1 MTKSLMCRL
10 TAMVLCLTLAGPGSC
25 EILRA
30 TVTGGV
36 VEGTFTDGVSAFK
49 GIPFAAPPVGRLR
62 WKSPQPVSDWSGVL
76 SATQFAVPCAQEGGV
91 HGRTSEDCL
100 YLNIWTAAASDAE
113 RRPVMVWIH
122 GGSFVAGATSS
133 PSIDGTHFAKDGVV
147 LVTVAY
153 RLGAFGFLVHPDLS
167 RESGKASGTYGIEDQ
182 ITALR
187 WVQANIERFGGDPAR
202 VTLFGE
208 SAGGIAVTLLA
219 VSPLTKGLFQRVI
232 SESGPGTFLP
242 PVSSDTDRTGGAPYT
257 LAYAETVGK
266 QFLHR
271 LGANTIDAARRL
283 STDQILAAK
292 PAALRKFWVVLD
304 GAVLRQSD
312 DQANATGP
320 DVPVLV
326 GFNSD
331 ESAADAPTS
340 LTTGQFELLT
350 KIMPCSTQAAPL
362 LASYLHA
369 TDKQALRAFKDVLRD
384 NDYAWSVW
392 TWARLLAQ
400 AGQSKV
406 FVYYF
411 DVRSGPKSEGARHFA
426 EVPYVFGN
434 LGAQPQPH
442 DQEISDLIRRYWI
455 RFADSGDP
463 NSPDLPSWP
472 AFTLDTPRAMTFAQT
487 ASAQPFP
494 GLARMPAFEPY
505 MRCMRERARHSGERA
520 TPRSF
525 LMWALAAAIVIGI
538 TWRIVRRRRRPPAP
552 A

>member
-49 GIPFAAPPVGRLR
+49 GIPFAAPPVGPLR

-219 VSPLTKGLFQRVI
+219 ASPLTKGLFQRVI

-257 LAYAETVGK
+257 L
-266 QFLHR
+266 
-271 LGANTIDAARRL
+271 
-283 STDQILAAK
+283 
-292 PAALRKFWVVLD
+292 
-304 GAVLRQSD
+304 
-312 DQANATGP
+312 
-320 DVPVLV
+320 
-326 GFNSD
+326 
-331 ESAADAPTS
+331 
-340 LTTGQFELLT
+340 
-350 KIMPCSTQAAPL
+350 
-362 LASYLHA
+362 
-369 TDKQALRAFKDVLRD
+369 
-384 NDYAWSVW
+384 
-392 TWARLLAQ
+392 

-442 DQEISDLIRRYWI
+442 DQEISDLMRRYWI